1 MIRSAPMSV
10 KFDAITPVL
19 TAEQVLHLQQRT
31 LERQLRQ
38 QRFGDERR
46 VQLLDVAWTL
56 WRETGAQG
64 FNMRQLAQRAGYTA
78 GALYAYFPGRDA
90 ILSALQQRVIHE
102 LGEQV
107 KLQKAPRVERGT
119 RTRADGASA
128 HGLGQVARQLF
139 IDRSL
144 AWWGCLAGD
153 TQRLQL
159 VLHGG
164 HGSLPEVS
172 LDDGPASALLAQL
185 ADALQPCLEALRATG
200 LPPEI
205 ALRLHDE
212 VLAYGLGLLVLQG
225 PKRASGQAAM
235 EARFVQSL
243 QSWLDVTLADAR
255 NASGAAAT
263 EQGDLFTA

>member
-1 MIRSAPMSV
+1 MTV

-19 TAEQVLHLQQRT
+19 TAEQVLHMQQRT
-31 LERQLRQ
+31 HERQQRQ

-107 KLQKAPRVERGT
+107 KLQKAPRAERGA
-119 RTRADGASA
+119 RTRAEASA
-128 HGLGQVARQLF
+128 SCPAQIARQLF

-172 LDDGPASALLAQL
+172 LDDGPASVLLAQL

-200 LPPEI
+200 LPPES

-225 PKRASGQAAM
+225 PKRAGGQTAM

-243 QSWLDVTLADAR
+243 QSWLDVTLAGAR
-255 NASGAAAT
+255 NALGTAAI
-263 EQGDLFTA
+263 EQGELFTA

>member
-1 MIRSAPMSV
+1 MTV

-19 TAEQVLHLQQRT
+19 TPEQVRHMQQRT
-31 LERQLRQ
+31 QDRQLRQ

-46 VQLLDVAWTL
+46 VQLLDVAWNL
-56 WRETGAQG
+56 WRENGAQG

-90 ILSALQQRVIHE
+90 ILLALQQRVIQE

-107 KLQKAPRVERGT
+107 RSRKASRGERGA
-119 RTRADGASA
+119 RTRPDGASVSSHA
-128 HGLGQVARQLF
+128 LIARQLF

-144 AWWGCLAGD
+144 AWWGNLAGD

-159 VLHGG
+159 VLLGG

-172 LDDGPASALLAQL
+172 PDGGSATVLLAML
-185 ADALQPCLEALRATG
+185 ADALQPCLEALQATG
-200 LPPEI
+200 LPPDA
-205 ALRLHDE
+205 ALQLHDE

-225 PKRASGQAAM
+225 PKRADGQAAM
-235 EARFVQSL
+235 ETRFVQSL
-243 QSWLDVTLADAR
+243 HSWVDVTLAGAR
-255 NASGAAAT
+255 SASDAAT
-263 EQGDLFTA
+263 LEQGDLFVA